1 MINPYKKLGLMLL
14 TASVLLGGAVT
25 LSSFKSVKF
34 SSLNKE
40 TRFKITENKKQKR
53 VDITIDGKPFTS
65 YIYPDELMKP
75 VLYPIRTAT
84 GTLVTRGWPMDP
96 RPGERV
102 DHPHHVGL
110 WFNYGDVNG
119 LDFWNNSVAIAPEK
133 KSGYGTIKHVSVNQ
147 VLATNDRAELS
158 VTKHWQKPD
167 GTNLV
172 REEAKYIF
180 TAQGG
185 QRAIEMVVK
194 LTALKAD
201 VSFKDNKEGLIG
213 LRVARELEHPSDKPE
228 KFTDANGLA
237 TDVAKMNND
246 GVTGVYRSS
255 EGIEGD
261 AVWATRAKWMNLN
274 GKVKDEA
281 VSVVIIDHP
290 KNVGYPTYWHARG
303 YGLFAANPLGQ
314 NEFSKGKETL
324 DFKLKAGQS
333 VVFKYKVL
341 INAGANLGDPQV
353 REAFNTFSTSK

>member
-1 MINPYKKLGLMLL
+1 MLL
-14 TASVLLGGAVT
+14 TAAVLLGGGLT
-25 LSSFKSVKF
+25 LSSFK
-34 SSLNKE
+34 KE
-40 TRFKITENKKQKR
+40 KRFKVTENKAQKR

-75 VLYPIRTAT
+75 VLYPIQTST
-84 GTLVTRGWPMDP
+84 GTFVTRGWPMDP

-110 WFNYGDVNG
+110 WFNYGNVNG
-119 LDFWNNSVAIAPEK
+119 LDFWNNSTAIAPEK

-147 VLATNDRAELS
+147 MVAKDDRAELM

-167 GTNLV
+167 ATNLL
-172 REEAKYIF
+172 REDTKYTF
-180 TAQGG
+180 TANGG

-194 LTALKAD
+194 LTALKED
-201 VSFKDNKEGLIG
+201 VSFEDNKEGLIG
-213 LRVARELEHPSDKPE
+213 IRVARELEHPSDKPE
-228 KFTDANGLA
+228 KFTDANGLE
-237 TDVAKMNND
+237 TDVAKLNND
-246 GVTGVYRSS
+246 GVTGKYHSS

-274 GKVKDEA
+274 GKVKDES
-281 VSVVIIDHP
+281 VSLVIIDHP
-290 KNVGYPTYWHARG
+290 ENVGYPTYWHARG

-314 NEFSKGKETL
+314 KEFSKGKETL

-341 INAGANLGDPQV
+341 INTGANLSDEQV
-353 REAFNTFSTSK
+353 NAAFKTFTTVK